1 MGLDFGNKNATHG
14 MSKAI
19 YLEINEQLSP
29 PLQTAV
35 NDATGETKKKAQEA
49 LNEARECWKKLSF
62 AIAKGVVTHI
72 ISNMEIS
79 GIKTKGKVRATVS
92 GNTSTDDTGHV
103 HSINLKGDQN
113 NVEFEQSNPG
123 TGLVE

>member
-19 YLEINEQLSP
+19 YLEIDEQLSP
-29 PLQTAV
+29 PLQMAV
-35 NDATGETKKKAQEA
+35 NDATGETKKKAQDA
-49 LNEARECWKKLSF
+49 LNEARDCWKKLSF

-79 GIKTKGKVRATVS
+79 GIKTKGNIRATVS
-92 GNTSTDDTGHV
+92 GNTSTANSHAHPV
-103 HSINLKGDQN
+103 NLQGVQN
-113 NVEFEQSNPG
+113 NVEFEQSNSG